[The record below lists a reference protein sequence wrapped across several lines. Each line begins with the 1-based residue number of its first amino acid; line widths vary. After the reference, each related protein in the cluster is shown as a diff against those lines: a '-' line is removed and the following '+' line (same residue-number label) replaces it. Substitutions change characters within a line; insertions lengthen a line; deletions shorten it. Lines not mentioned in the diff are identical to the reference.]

1 MLADPTAQGK
11 HASSTPTLFYTY
23 PAISAHLHA
32 AAVAAAL
39 QVTVPGFTDAL
50 VSRVSEADLVPQFA
64 SALVAQVKDSGLVG
78 HAVDA
83 ALGRVGQQLSSVL
96 CPWKWRLGMPWQQQQ
111 QQQQTEQQEK

>member
-1 MLADPTAQGK
+1 M
-11 HASSTPTLFYTY
+11 
-23 PAISAHLHA
+23 SAHLHA
-32 AAVAAAL
+32 AVFAAAL

-111 QQQQTEQQEK
+111 QQTEQQEK